1 MSSGPQQKENQLRQ
15 LLSEIRMMEGSS
27 GTLQQRLQ
35 QVIAAVS
42 ELRMAKNSLGDL
54 KQVESGTN
62 LLVPVGGGAFIN
74 AEMGGID
81 NVVVGIGAGVSVKM
95 QYEDAVT
102 DVNDR
107 LSEMEKARASVEEQL
122 GQILAQLETHQGM
135 AERLSAEIQNAVQG
149 SI

>member
-1 MSSGPQQKENQLRQ
+1 MSSGLQQKENQLRQ
-15 LLSEIRMMEGSS
+15 LLSEMRMMEGSTN
-27 GTLQQRLQ
+27 TLQQRLQ
-35 QVIAAVS
+35 QVLAAVS
-42 ELRMAKNSLGDL
+42 ELRMAKKSLGEL
-54 KQVESGTN
+54 KAIESGTN

-81 NVVVGIGAGVSVKM
+81 NVVVGIGAGVSVEM
-95 QYEDAVT
+95 QYEDAVK

-122 GQILAQLETHQGM
+122 GQILAQLETHQSM
-135 AERLSAEIQNAVQG
+135 AERLSAEIQNAVQE

>member
-1 MSSGPQQKENQLRQ
+1 MSSGLQQKENQLRQ
-15 LLSEIRMMEGSS
+15 LLSEMRMMEGSS
-27 GTLQQRLQ
+27 NTLQQRLQ

-54 KQVESGTN
+54 KLVESGTN

-81 NVVVGIGAGVSVKM
+81 TVVVGIGAGVSVEM
-95 QYEDAVT
+95 QYEDAVK

-122 GQILAQLETHQGM
+122 GQILAQLETHQNM

>member
-1 MSSGPQQKENQLRQ
+1 MSSGLQQKENRLRQ
-15 LLSEIRMMEGSS
+15 LLTEMRMMEESTN
-27 GTLQQRLQ
+27 TLQQRLQ
-35 QVIAAVS
+35 QVLAAVS
-42 ELRMAKNSLGDL
+42 ELRMAQKSLGDL
-54 KQVESGTN
+54 KEVESGTN

-81 NVVVGIGAGVSVKM
+81 NVVVGIGAGVSVEM
-95 QYEDAVT
+95 QYGDAVK

-107 LSEMEKARASVEEQL
+107 LSEMEKARVSIEEQL
-122 GQILAQLETHQGM
+122 GQILAQLETHQSM